1 MLKLRKISDPWESK
15 DAIHYAGQKLFTHCY
30 NGRSNDTPSRQLFIQ
45 LKTYVKPIYLD
56 IPGFA
61 VNMIWLPKS
70 VFSFIHSHVR
80 YEGMAAKD
88 KINPDRLPPTERAT
102 YYHTSGSFTDY
113 DDDYYYYHYLFI

>member
-1 MLKLRKISDPWESK
+1 MLAINAWSSYWQYIHGQVVIQIRQYLELVKKTEKFKEMLKLRKISDPWESK

-61 VNMIWLPKS
+61 VNMI
-70 VFSFIHSHVR
+70 
-80 YEGMAAKD
+80 
-88 KINPDRLPPTERAT
+88 
-102 YYHTSGSFTDY
+102 
-113 DDDYYYYHYLFI
+113 